1 MGPGNGGGPRQ
12 LPSQEMAE
20 PEITRPLRQEGS
32 AAALRVWGARLPR
45 PWGTAFLLQSLTT

>member
-1 MGPGNGGGPRQ
+1 MGPDNGGGPHQ
-12 LPSQEMAE
+12 LPGQEMAE

-32 AAALRVWGARLPR
+32 AAALIVWGARLPR